1 MKKFT
6 LTLPELIYVAATRGA
21 LGVGIGL
28 LAADRL
34 RRRRRRIVGSTL
46 AILGALST
54 IPAAIKIFRRPAST
68 GPVAHTTAA

>member
-28 LAADRL
+28 LASNHL
-34 RRRRRRIVGSTL
+34 GRRRRRAVGATL

-54 IPAAIKIFRRPAST
+54 IPAAIAIFRRPAST